1 MRANTSS
8 YSSKEYLTLL
18 QNWCNFKKDLFLEHN
33 RRRLFIKN
41 AEVWWVS
48 FGVNLGVEIN
58 GKGKEYSRPAL
69 ILKVYSREAAL
80 VIPLTSKDKSL
91 SKHHKYVGEVKDKPA
106 YAILSQARVVDTI
119 RFQERVKRLS
129 DKKFRSVVSAFA
141 EYNNFCSST

>member
-1 MRANTSS
+1 M
-8 YSSKEYLTLL
+8 
-18 QNWCNFKKDLFLEHN
+18 FLK
-33 RRRLFIKN
+33 RDKRRLFIKN
-41 AEVWWVS
+41 AEIWWVS

-58 GKGKEYSRPAL
+58 GKSKEYSRPAL

-80 VIPLTSKDKSL
+80 VIPLTSKDKSS
-91 SKHHKYVGEVKDKPA
+91 SKHHKYIGEVKDKPA